1 MFLHA
6 NFADQMVHLLARYR
20 AEGRFLLHG
29 FVVMPDHMH
38 VLFSPE
44 KSLEATVGLLKG
56 GFSFAVRKQW
66 RGLIWQDGY
75 YPHRVMNS
83 RDYDAQMLYIAATR
97 NGGVTRTIR
106 IDMLPIPNCLTRDRI
121 ISAAEAAEQVHGDLS
136 RRLKP
141 PGACT
146 VTYLGG

>member
-1 MFLHA
+1 MRRTPQTYAVTIICAQRERVFLHA

-83 RDYDAQMLYIAATR
+83 RDYDSQMLYIAANPER
-97 NGGVTRTIR
+97 WCYQNYPHRHVAHPELLDPRP
-106 IDMLPIPNCLTRDRI
+106 D
-121 ISAAEAAEQVHGDLS
+121 H
-136 RRLKP
+136 
-141 PGACT
+141 
-146 VTYLGG
+146 LGG